1 MAKTGGRNNWLA
13 WPVGLLCAAVIGVL
27 VVVALP
33 MIGPSIDWVG
43 NALRGPTV
51 APRLVV
57 EPEDARLG
65 TDTAPVDAVDPS
77 ESVDECRA
85 LYTDVLWE
93 ELSSRT
99 GGEPIQDAS
108 APITHASSLA
118 AALKPDVQETC
129 AWNATTT
136 GKIVTTVSKVAG
148 SAQAIAQA
156 SLGSQGYVCSEFG
169 DGIRCTKNIENTRED
184 HVFRDGL
191 WVATQFSAWEPSLYT
206 ERVAERLWLK

>member
-1 MAKTGGRNNWLA
+1 MAKLGGRNNWLA
-13 WPVGLLCAAVIGVL
+13 WPVGLICAAIIGVL

-33 MIGPSIDWVG
+33 MVGPSIDWAG
-43 NALRGPTV
+43 SALRGPTV
-51 APRLVV
+51 APRVAV

-65 TDTAPVDAVDPS
+65 TVAGPVESADPS
-77 ESVDECRA
+77 ASVDECHS

-99 GGEPIQDAS
+99 GGHPIQNDAL
-108 APITHASSLA
+108 PTTHATSLA
-118 AALKPDVQETC
+118 AALGPKVLETC

-136 GKIVTTVSKVAG
+136 GSIVTTVSEVEG
-148 SAQAIAQA
+148 GAQGIAEA

-169 DGIRCTKNIENTRED
+169 DGIRCTKNIDNTRED

-206 ERVAERLWLK
+206 ERVAERLWPG